1 MVILRKIFSVTDKPT
16 GPLSYKP
23 EFNVA
28 PYSARARQ
36 FKKETGRKGILVMTD
51 KVKQEFNAWQ
61 KEKYGDII

>member
-1 MVILRKIFSVTDKPT
+1 MIILRKNFSVTDKPT
-16 GPLSYKP
+16 GPLSYTP
-23 EFNVA
+23 EFNIA
-28 PYSARARQ
+28 SYSARARQ